1 MFNRCLADRPAPT
14 SIKRVCVFC
23 GARRG
28 RNPLF
33 TQVAS
38 ELGRELAR
46 AGLGIVYGG
55 GGSGLMGAV
64 ARAAL
69 QSGGAVTGVMPH
81 FLAEHE
87 EALLDNH
94 EFILVDDMG
103 ARKSEMAARA
113 DAFITLPGGLGTLE
127 EIAEQM
133 TWAKLGRHTKPM
145 VLLDAANYWRHLTG
159 LLDHMCAE
167 GFTSA
172 EDFERLFI
180 APDVPTAISRV
191 IGLGPPNR
199 FDIVSD
205 QRCAQPLLNEIS
217 TGEALH
223 EVYLAPA
230 AEMEGRK
237 SAIA

>member
-1 MFNRCLADRPAPT
+1 MFNRCFADRPAPT

-33 TQVAS
+33 TQIAS

-46 AGLGIVYGG
+46 AGLGIIYGG

-69 QSGGAVTGVMPH
+69 QSGGAVTGVMPR
-81 FLAEHE
+81 FLAERE

-113 DAFITLPGGLGTLE
+113 DAFIALPGGLGTLE
-127 EIAEQM
+127 EIAEQI

-145 VLLDAANYWRHLTG
+145 VLLDAANYWRHLTS
-159 LLDHMCAE
+159 LLDHMRAE
-167 GFTSA
+167 GFAFA
-172 EDFERLFI
+172 EEFERLYI

-191 IGLGPPNR
+191 IGLRPPSR
-199 FDIVSD
+199 VDIVSD
-205 QRCAQPLLNEIS
+205 QRCALPLLNEIS

-223 EVYLAPA
+223 EVYLAPP
-230 AEMEGRK
+230 AEIGGGQ

>member
-1 MFNRCLADRPAPT
+1 MFNRCFADRPAPT

-69 QSGGAVTGVMPH
+69 QSGGAVTGVMPR
-81 FLAEHE
+81 FLAERE

-113 DAFITLPGGLGTLE
+113 DAFIALPGGLGTLE
-127 EIAEQM
+127 EIAEQI

-145 VLLDAANYWRHLTG
+145 VLLDAANYWRHLTS
-159 LLDHMCAE
+159 LLDHMRAE
-167 GFTSA
+167 GFALA
-172 EDFERLFI
+172 EEFERLYI

-191 IGLGPPNR
+191 IGLRPPSR
-199 FDIVSD
+199 VDIVSD
-205 QRCAQPLLNEIS
+205 QRRALPLLNEIS

-223 EVYLAPA
+223 EVYLAPP
-230 AEMEGRK
+230 AEIGGSE

>member
-1 MFNRCLADRPAPT
+1 
-14 SIKRVCVFC
+14 
-23 GARRG
+23 
-28 RNPLF
+28 
-33 TQVAS
+33 
-38 ELGRELAR
+38 
-46 AGLGIVYGG
+46 
-55 GGSGLMGAV
+55 
-64 ARAAL
+64 
-69 QSGGAVTGVMPH
+69 
-81 FLAEHE
+81 
-87 EALLDNH
+87 
-94 EFILVDDMG
+94 MG

-127 EIAEQM
+127 EIAEQI

-167 GFTSA
+167 GFALA
-172 EDFERLFI
+172 EEFERLYI

-191 IGLGPPNR
+191 IGLRPSSR
-199 FDIVSD
+199 ADIVSD